1 MTTKGG
7 SGLDLETAE
16 KSKRIVAMFD
26 SPHTEEAGIRLRQ
39 SRSLI
44 VRLLDTSV
52 DIFDGIDNFTSSET
66 GALILGS
73 LLFVVVGGLLF
84 MLIRYVIA
92 H

>member
-52 DIFDGIDNFTSSET
+52 DIFDGIDFTSSET